1 MSRGFLPWIAISSD
15 RSQSHCNTVVLGLK
29 GDVGMGRER
38 RGPWVPEKEG
48 QAQARPAP
56 GEAGCSLLN
65 VEFEMGAP
73 YCLRWGHPHLDV
85 KRRG

>member
-1 MSRGFLPWIAISSD
+1 
-15 RSQSHCNTVVLGLK
+15 
-29 GDVGMGRER
+29 MGRER